1 MVVGLILTP
10 STYADKTLDRYSEY
24 ALTALMRCLVDK
36 LNAMAIFVRVV
47 ERGSFSAVAREL
59 QTSQPTISKVL
70 QALESELGGNLIARS
85 TRKLSLTE
93 EGQRYFD
100 HCRQILAAVD
110 AAEHSFQSGR
120 ETIAGPL
127 RIGSSVSFGR
137 LQIAPRLPAFLER
150 YPDVRVDLQLSDHN
164 QDLVSEGLD
173 VTFRI
178 GALND
183 SGLIA
188 RHIGSTH
195 RITVAA
201 PQYLAQ
207 HGQPQTPDDLREHN
221 CLQFNLLSSQNLWI
235 YTHGARRHEVRI
247 KGNAQSNNSEAIREM
262 VLGGLGVAL
271 SPVWLFSEDLKAG
284 RVTALLQDYSAQSL
298 PIHAVSPANRRQS
311 ARVKAFVDFMSQALE
326 SAPELQAIK

>member
-1 MVVGLILTP
+1 
-10 STYADKTLDRYSEY
+10 
-24 ALTALMRCLVDK
+24 MRHPVDK

-47 ERGSFSAVAREL
+47 ERGSFSAVAREM

-70 QALESELGGNLIARS
+70 RALETELGGKLIARS
-85 TRKLSLTE
+85 TRQLSLTD
-93 EGQRYFD
+93 EGLRYYNE
-100 HCRQILAAVD
+100 CRQILAAVD

-120 ETIAGPL
+120 ETIAGHL

-137 LQIAPRLPAFLER
+137 LQIAPRLPAFLAR
-150 YPDVRVDLQLSDHN
+150 YPDIQIDLQLNDQN

-178 GALND
+178 GPLND

-188 RHIGSTH
+188 RHIGTTH
-195 RITVAA
+195 RVTVAA
-201 PQYLAQ
+201 PAYLAQ
-207 HGQPQTPDDLREHN
+207 QGQPQTPQQLSEHN
-221 CLQFNLLSSQNLWI
+221 CLLFNLLNSQNLWA
-235 YTHGARRHEVRI
+235 YDRDGQRHEVRI

-262 VLGGLGVAL
+262 VLGGLGIAL

-284 RVTALLQDYSAQSL
+284 RVTAILQNYTAQSL

-311 ARVKAFVDFMSQALE
+311 ARVKAFVDYMSQALE
-326 SAPELQAIK
+326 AAPELQAVK

>member
-1 MVVGLILTP
+1 
-10 STYADKTLDRYSEY
+10 
-24 ALTALMRCLVDK
+24 MRHPVDK

-47 ERGSFSAVAREL
+47 ERGSFSAVAREM

-70 QALESELGGNLIARS
+70 RALETELGGKLIARS
-85 TRKLSLTE
+85 TRQLSLTD
-93 EGQRYFD
+93 EGLRYYNE
-100 HCRQILAAVD
+100 CRQILAAVD

-120 ETIAGPL
+120 ETIAGHL

-137 LQIAPRLPAFLER
+137 LQIAPRLPAFLAR
-150 YPDVRVDLQLSDHN
+150 YPDIQIDLQLNDQN

-178 GALND
+178 GPLND

-188 RHIGSTH
+188 RHIGTTH
-195 RITVAA
+195 RVTVATPA
-201 PQYLAQ
+201 YLKQ
-207 HGQPQTPDDLREHN
+207 HGQPQTPQQLSEHN
-221 CLQFNLLSSQNLWI
+221 CLLFNLLNSQNLWI
-235 YTHGARRHEVRI
+235 YERDGQRHEVRI

-262 VLGGLGVAL
+262 VLGGLGIAL

-284 RVTALLQDYSAQSL
+284 RVTAILQNYTAQSL

-311 ARVKAFVDFMSQALE
+311 ARVKAFVDYMSQALE
-326 SAPELQAIK
+326 AAPELQAVK

>member
-1 MVVGLILTP
+1 
-10 STYADKTLDRYSEY
+10 
-24 ALTALMRCLVDK
+24 MRIPVDK

-47 ERGSFSAVAREL
+47 ERGSFSAVAREM

-70 QALESELGGNLIARS
+70 RALESELGGKLIARS
-85 TRKLSLTE
+85 TRQLSLTD
-93 EGQRYFD
+93 EGQRYYNE
-100 HCRQILAAVD
+100 CLQILAAVD

-120 ETIAGPL
+120 ETVAGNL

-137 LQIAPRLPAFLER
+137 LQIAARLPAFLKR
-150 YPDVRVDLQLSDHN
+150 YPQINIDLQLSDQN

-178 GALND
+178 GELND

-188 RHIGSTH
+188 RHIGTTH
-195 RITVAA
+195 RVTVAT
-201 PQYLAQ
+201 PDYLRE
-207 HGQPQTPDDLREHN
+207 HGQPQTPEELNGHN
-221 CLQFNLLSSQNLWI
+221 CLQFNLLNSQNLWI
-235 YTHGARRHEVRI
+235 YEKDARHHEVRI

-262 VLGGLGVAL
+262 VLGGLGIAL

-284 RVTALLQDYSAQSL
+284 RVKAILLDYTAQSL

-311 ARVKAFVDFMSQALE
+311 ARVKAFVDYMSQALE
-326 SAPELQAIK
+326 TAPELQPIK

>member
-1 MVVGLILTP
+1 M
-10 STYADKTLDRYSEY
+10 
-24 ALTALMRCLVDK
+24 DK
-36 LNAMAIFVRVV
+36 LNAMAVFVRVV

-70 QALESELGGNLIARS
+70 RALESDLGGKLIARS
-85 TRKLSLTE
+85 TRRLSLTD
-93 EGQRYFD
+93 EGQRYYTQ
-100 HCRQILAAVD
+100 CRQILAAVD

-120 ETIAGPL
+120 EVIAGPL

-137 LQIAPRLPAFLER
+137 LQIAPRLPEFLRRHPE
-150 YPDVRVDLQLSDHN
+150 VQIDLQLSDQN

-178 GALND
+178 GELND

-188 RHIGSTH
+188 RHVGTTH
-195 RITVAA
+195 RVTVAS
-201 PQYLAQ
+201 PDYLSR
-207 HGQPQTPDDLREHN
+207 HGQPQTPEELKEHN
-221 CLQFNLLSSQNLWI
+221 CLLFNLLSSQDRWT
-235 YTHGARRHEVRI
+235 YKGHEVRI

-262 VLGGLGVAL
+262 VLGGMGISL

-284 RVTALLQDYSAQSL
+284 SVTAILQNYIAQSL

-311 ARVKAFVDFMSQALE
+311 ARVKAFVDYIALALE
-326 SAPELQAIK
+326 SAPALQSIK

>member
-1 MVVGLILTP
+1 M
-10 STYADKTLDRYSEY
+10 
-24 ALTALMRCLVDK
+24 DK

-47 ERGSFSAVAREL
+47 ERGSFSAVAREM

-70 QALESELGGNLIARS
+70 RALETELGGKLIARS
-85 TRKLSLTE
+85 TRQLSLTD
-93 EGQRYFD
+93 EGLRYYNE
-100 HCRQILAAVD
+100 CRQILAAVD

-120 ETIAGPL
+120 ETIAGHL

-137 LQIAPRLPAFLER
+137 LQIAPRLPAFLAR
-150 YPDVRVDLQLSDHN
+150 YPDIQIDLQLNDQN

-178 GALND
+178 GPLND

-188 RHIGSTH
+188 RHIGTTH
-195 RITVAA
+195 RVTVATPA
-201 PQYLAQ
+201 YLKQ
-207 HGQPQTPDDLREHN
+207 HGQPQTPQQLSEHN
-221 CLQFNLLSSQNLWI
+221 CLLFNLLNSQNLWI
-235 YTHGARRHEVRI
+235 YERDGQRHEVRI

-262 VLGGLGVAL
+262 VLGGLGIAL

-284 RVTALLQDYSAQSL
+284 RVTAILQNYTAQSL

-311 ARVKAFVDFMSQALE
+311 ARVKAFVDYMSQALE
-326 SAPELQAIK
+326 AAPELQAVK